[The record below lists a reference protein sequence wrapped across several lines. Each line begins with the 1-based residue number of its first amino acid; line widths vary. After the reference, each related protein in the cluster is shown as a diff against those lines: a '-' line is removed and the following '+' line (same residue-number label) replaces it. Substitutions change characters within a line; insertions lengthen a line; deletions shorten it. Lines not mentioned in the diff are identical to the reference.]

1 MSQDTARLLSAELLA
16 VAESLRKVRSRLVQ
30 LIAAGSWPDGTFPDI
45 ATVQVQGLDVAA
57 ALERL
62 ADVPPP
68 KTPSPYDPAERR

>member
-1 MSQDTARLLSAELLA
+1 MSQDASRLFSAELLA
-16 VAESLRKVRSRLVQ
+16 VAGALRKVRTRLCQ

-45 ATVQVQGLDVAA
+45 AIVQVQGLDVAA

-62 ADVPPP
+62 ADVAPP